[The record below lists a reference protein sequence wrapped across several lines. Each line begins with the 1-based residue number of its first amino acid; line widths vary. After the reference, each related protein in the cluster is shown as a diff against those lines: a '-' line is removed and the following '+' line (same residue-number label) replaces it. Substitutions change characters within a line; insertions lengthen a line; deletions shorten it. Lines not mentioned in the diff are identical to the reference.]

1 MRRLG
6 IGQSP
11 EKSFAA
17 ASVSSVKS
25 VFSEDR
31 PLPEKH
37 TDATDRHFANLQSV
51 SPVKHEIFVEA
62 LVLTPALN
70 NWLSQPYRA
79 FGKRLLD
86 LCISASALLAVAPLF
101 ALIAVLVKL
110 TSRGPA
116 FFVQERLGRGG
127 TTFRAYKFRTMTDR
141 LRVSHQEIF
150 GKADEVTAVGYW
162 LRRFK
167 LDELPQ
173 LWNIVNGDMSLVGPR
188 PALPAQ
194 LAEYT
199 DLARRRLHVRP
210 GLTGLAQV
218 HGNIHLTWPERWV
231 YDAEYVAGVS
241 FALDVWIIA
250 RTIGVVLL
258 GEERFLS
265 KPADHSA
272 RRAA

>member
-1 MRRLG
+1 M
-6 IGQSP
+6 
-11 EKSFAA
+11 
-17 ASVSSVKS
+17 
-25 VFSEDR
+25 
-31 PLPEKH
+31 
-37 TDATDRHFANLQSV
+37 
-51 SPVKHEIFVEA
+51 
-62 LVLTPALN
+62 LTPEIN
-70 NWLSQPYRA
+70 NWLTQPYRA

-86 LCISASALLAVAPLF
+86 LSVSASALLAVAPLC
-101 ALIAVLVKL
+101 ALIAVLVRL

-127 TTFRAYKFRTMTDR
+127 MTFRTYKFRTMTDR
-141 LRVSHQEIF
+141 LRVSHQEIL
-150 GKADEVTAVGYW
+150 GKTDEVTTVGYW

-199 DLARRRLHVRP
+199 DLAHCRLLARP

-231 YDAEYVAGVS
+231 YDAEYVTRVS

-258 GEERFLS
+258 GEERFLL
-265 KPADHSA
+265 KPLLPTDQSA

>member
-1 MRRLG
+1 M
-6 IGQSP
+6 I
-11 EKSFAA
+11 
-17 ASVSSVKS
+17 
-25 VFSEDR
+25 
-31 PLPEKH
+31 
-37 TDATDRHFANLQSV
+37 
-51 SPVKHEIFVEA
+51 
-62 LVLTPALN
+62 PAMK
-70 NWLSQPYRA
+70 NWFTQPYRT

-86 LCISASALLAVAPLF
+86 LCVSASALLAIAPLF
-101 ALIAVLVKL
+101 ALIAMLVKL

-116 FFVQERLGRGG
+116 FFVQERLGRNG
-127 TTFRAYKFRTMTDR
+127 TTFRTYKFRTMTDR

-173 LWNIVNGDMSLVGPR
+173 LWNILNGDMSLVGPR

-199 DLARRRLHVRP
+199 DLARCRLLARP

-231 YDAEYVAGVS
+231 YDAEYVACAS
-241 FALDVWIIA
+241 FALDVRIIV

-265 KPADHSA
+265 KPADSVDQSA

>member
-1 MRRLG
+1 MNRW
-6 IGQSP
+6 
-11 EKSFAA
+11 
-17 ASVSSVKS
+17 
-25 VFSEDR
+25 
-31 PLPEKH
+31 
-37 TDATDRHFANLQSV
+37 
-51 SPVKHEIFVEA
+51 
-62 LVLTPALN
+62 LT
-70 NWLSQPYRA
+70 QPYRA

-86 LCISASALLAVAPLF
+86 LCLSASVLLSVAPLF
-101 ALIAVLVKL
+101 AAIAVLIKL
-110 TSRGPA
+110 TSRGPV

-127 TTFRAYKFRTMTDR
+127 TTFRTYKFRTMTDR

-150 GKADEVTAVGYW
+150 GKTDEVTAVGYW

-173 LWNIVNGDMSLVGPR
+173 LWNIFNGDMSLVGPR
-188 PALPAQ
+188 PALPTQ

-199 DLARRRLHVRP
+199 DLAHCRLLERP

-231 YDAEYVAGVS
+231 YDADYVARVS
-241 FALDVWIIA
+241 LALDVWIIA

-265 KPADHSA
+265 KPVDQSA

>member
-1 MRRLG
+1 M
-6 IGQSP
+6 
-11 EKSFAA
+11 K
-17 ASVSSVKS
+17 
-25 VFSEDR
+25 
-31 PLPEKH
+31 
-37 TDATDRHFANLQSV
+37 
-51 SPVKHEIFVEA
+51 
-62 LVLTPALN
+62 
-70 NWLSQPYRA
+70 NWLTQPYRT

-86 LCISASALLAVAPLF
+86 LSISGSALLAVAPLF

-110 TSRGPA
+110 TSRGPV

-127 TTFRAYKFRTMTDR
+127 SIFRTFKFRTMTDR
-141 LRVSHQEIF
+141 LRSSHQEIF
-150 GKADEVTAVGYW
+150 GKTDEVTAVGYW

-188 PALPAQ
+188 PALPTQ

-199 DLARRRLHVRP
+199 ELAHRRLLVRP

-218 HGNIHLTWPERWV
+218 HGNIHLTWPERWI
-231 YDAEYVAGVS
+231 YDADYVASLS
-241 FALDVWIIA
+241 FARDVWIIA

-258 GEERFLS
+258 GEGRFL
-265 KPADHSA
+265 KTPAEPSV

>member
-1 MRRLG
+1 MM
-6 IGQSP
+6 
-11 EKSFAA
+11 KSW
-17 ASVSSVKS
+17 
-25 VFSEDR
+25 
-31 PLPEKH
+31 
-37 TDATDRHFANLQSV
+37 
-51 SPVKHEIFVEA
+51 
-62 LVLTPALN
+62 LTH
-70 NWLSQPYRA
+70 PYQA

-86 LCISASALLAVAPLF
+86 LFVSVPALLAVAPLF
-101 ALIAVLVKL
+101 ALIALLIKL
-110 TSRGPA
+110 TSRGPV

-127 TTFRAYKFRTMTDR
+127 TTFRTYKFRTMTDR

-150 GKADEVTAVGYW
+150 GKTDEVTAVGYW

-199 DLARRRLHVRP
+199 ELARRRLLARP

-231 YDAEYVAGVS
+231 YDAEYVERVS
-241 FALDVWIIA
+241 FALDVWIIT

-265 KPADHSA
+265 KPTVIEDQST